1 MGRILGIDYGKRWIG
16 IAISD
21 PLKVIANPLEEINL
35 KEKDLLEELAKILK
49 EFKIERIIIGLPLTM
64 SGKEIDICKEIK
76 KIKEEIEK
84 KFEVEVI
91 LWDERFTTKI
101 VKDLKKESH
110 KNAAAILLQDYL
122 NSLKM
127 KNDN

>member
-1 MGRILGIDYGKRWIG
+1 MGRVLGIDYGKRWVG

-21 PLKVIANPLEEINL
+21 PLKVVSNPLKEIDLKKIEIL
-35 KEKDLLEELAKILK
+35 KEIEKILK
-49 EFKIERIIIGLPLTM
+49 EYEIEEIVIGFPLTM
-64 SGKEIDICKEIK
+64 CGKELEICKEIK

-84 KFEVEVI
+84 NLKIKVI

-101 VKDLKKESH
+101 SKNMNKESH
-110 KNAAAILLQDYL
+110 KNSAAVLLQDYL
-122 NSLKM
+122 NSIRI